1 MATNITMFLIVI
13 TLTSVAAQTFQ
24 YSRGWTNGK
33 RDGHKTEDIR
43 DLTNNLE
50 RILSPCQMNK
60 LKYVLEGKPLNE
72 RLLGPCDTSKTRS
85 TTNPSDTNTSAVKTP
100 CSTHFNKHCYSFSY

>member
-1 MATNITMFLIVI
+1 MVPNLTLLLIVV

-33 RDGHKTEDIR
+33 RDGHRREEAKDVAGS
-43 DLTNNLE
+43 LE

-72 RLLGPCDTSKTRS
+72 RVRIQITAT
-85 TTNPSDTNTSAVKTP
+85 
-100 CSTHFNKHCYSFSY
+100 